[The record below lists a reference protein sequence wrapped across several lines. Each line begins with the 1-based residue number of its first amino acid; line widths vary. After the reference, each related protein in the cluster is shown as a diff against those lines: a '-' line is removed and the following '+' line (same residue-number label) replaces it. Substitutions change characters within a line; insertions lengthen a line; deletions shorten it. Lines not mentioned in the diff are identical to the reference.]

1 MLGRLG
7 QAPGMLSHRVLVPR
21 EGQEMH
27 PVLGRAEASLSH
39 GDVLQLTSP
48 APPLL
53 EGMKFLGLFG
63 RNKGKKG

>member
-48 APPLL
+48 APPLGAAGGD
-53 EGMKFLGLFG
+53 EISWVVRKE
-63 RNKGKKG
+63 